1 MELFRQL
8 VHGRTDG
15 RTLLVPKVAIATE
28 NSQKISEKNESRSC
42 GPWQKIDFFV
52 KYSPVYLCFNASEIP
67 GGQYVLGIVLKH
79 GRWRG

>member
-52 KYSPVYLCFNASEIP
+52 KYSPVIATLQLIRLTNVFKILIRYMPSDIL
-67 GGQYVLGIVLKH
+67 
-79 GRWRG
+79 